1 MLAEI
6 GIGGSA
12 VGTGV
17 MTHKGYRRDV
27 VTNLKRTTDL
37 KNLHLSKNMFE
48 AMQSVAPFSATSSAL
63 KVLAL
68 ELIRIANDLRLLSSG
83 PRTGL
88 AEIELP
94 AVQPGSS
101 IMPGKVNPV
110 MCEVLNMVSFQVVG
124 NDSTIA
130 MAAQAGQLELN
141 VMMPVIN
148 YNLLQSITILTNVL
162 RVFNEKCLKGIRSDT
177 QRCRTYTEASTGM
190 ATLLR
195 PLLGYRKAAELAL
208 ESRRT
213 GKFIG
218 QLAVEKGLISSEEY
232 DRLLRPESLE
242 GEK

>member
-1 MLAEI
+1 
-6 GIGGSA
+6 
-12 VGTGV
+12 
-17 MTHKGYRRDV
+17 
-27 VTNLKRTTDL
+27 
-37 KNLHLSKNMFE
+37 
-48 AMQSVAPFSATSSAL
+48 MQSNSPFSATSSAL

-110 MCEVLNMVSFQVVG
+110 MCEVLNMVSFQVLG
-124 NDSTIA
+124 NDLTIA
-130 MAAQAGQLELN
+130 MAVQAGQLELN

-148 YNLLQSITILTNVL
+148 HNLLHSITILTNVL
-162 RVFNEKCLKGIRSDT
+162 RIFIEKCLKGIRPD
-177 QRCRTYTEASTGM
+177 RNVCRRYAEASIGM

-208 ESRRT
+208 ESQRT

-218 QLAVEKGLISSEEY
+218 TIAVEKGLLSSQEY
-232 DRLLRPESLE
+232 NRLLHPESLE